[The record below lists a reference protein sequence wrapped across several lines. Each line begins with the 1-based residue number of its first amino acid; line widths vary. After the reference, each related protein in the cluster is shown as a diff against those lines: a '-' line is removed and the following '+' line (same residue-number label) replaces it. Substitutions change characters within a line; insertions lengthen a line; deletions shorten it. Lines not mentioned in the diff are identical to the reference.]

1 MREREVCLCVPKLC
15 VYPLATTCSV
25 RPLSWDH
32 IGRLDDDDG
41 ERGVVRPIGIGIH
54 SYVVSVV
61 LMALDGPLF
70 LRRSFHFPRS
80 EGDSQSDVTSRRRR
94 GSLEERSGLGFQEI
108 VKTPGHLLAE

>member
-1 MREREVCLCVPKLC
+1 M
-15 VYPLATTCSV
+15 YPLATTCSV

-61 LMALDGPLF
+61 LMALDDGPSFFGGHFISLV
-70 LRRSFHFPRS
+70 RSD
-80 EGDSQSDVTSRRRR
+80 GDSQSDVTSRRRR

>member
-1 MREREVCLCVPKLC
+1 MREREREVCVPKLC

-25 RPLSWDH
+25 RSLSWDH

-61 LMALDGPLF
+61 LMALDRPSFYVPSSSEVIRTEIPNLM
-70 LRRSFHFPRS
+70 LRRGGGGALWREVDWAFRRS
-80 EGDSQSDVTSRRRR
+80 
-94 GSLEERSGLGFQEI
+94 
-108 VKTPGHLLAE
+108 